1 MTDNGSG
8 MDAETRQRAFEPF
21 FTTKDLGRGTGLGLS
36 TAYAIVDAHGGWIEC
51 DSQPGAGATFS
62 VYLPA
67 DGLQIAPDRER
78 AAQSDLGGTETILVI
93 DDEESVRKTVTAMLE
108 QAGYS
113 VLTAAGG
120 SEGLELFQAHPDRIE
135 LVLLDL
141 SMPGM
146 SGRQVLE
153 KLRAIAPESRAAYFT
168 GRELSE
174 EERGEVRIVI
184 EKPVTRHDLLS
195 AVQASLKS

>member
-1 MTDNGSG
+1 
-8 MDAETRQRAFEPF
+8 
-21 FTTKDLGRGTGLGLS
+21 
-36 TAYAIVDAHGGWIEC
+36 
-51 DSQPGAGATFS
+51 
-62 VYLPA
+62 
-67 DGLQIAPDRER
+67 LQIAPDRER

-153 KLRAIAPESRAAYFT
+153 KLRAIAPESRVAYFT